1 MHALAAA
8 FQEGVESLKVL
19 RVEAVLIGVTCLT
32 SPTLFLLVST
42 TLVNAAVFHVDEKN
56 KFFRLSV
63 A

>member
-32 SPTLFLLVST
+32 SPTLFQLVTT
-42 TLVNAAVFHVDEKN
+42 TLVNAAVFHVGK
-56 KFFRLSV
+56 K
-63 A
+63 